1 MKPAV
6 LMLAALLF
14 TTSATIAQQR
24 QAYPPGNGVST
35 PRLIK
40 EVKPEYTPEARAA
53 KIQGTVLLSAVVL
66 EDGTVDDVAVI
77 RSLDTKYGLDGQAVK
92 AAKQWLFSPGMKD
105 GKPIAVKITIELAF
119 TLRS

>member
-1 MKPAV
+1 
-6 LMLAALLF
+6 
-14 TTSATIAQQR
+14 
-24 QAYPPGNGVST
+24 
-35 PRLIK
+35 
-40 EVKPEYTPEARAA
+40 
-53 KIQGTVLLSAVVL
+53 VLLSAVVL

>member
-1 MKPAV
+1 MKRTV

-14 TTSATIAQQR
+14 TATATIAQQR
-24 QAYPPGNGVST
+24 QVYQPGNGVS
-35 PRLIK
+35 PPKLIK

-66 EDGTVDDVAVI
+66 EDGTVDNVTVL

-92 AAKQWLFSPGMKD
+92 AAKQWMFSPGMKD
-105 GKPIAVKITIELAF
+105 GKPVAVKVTIELAF